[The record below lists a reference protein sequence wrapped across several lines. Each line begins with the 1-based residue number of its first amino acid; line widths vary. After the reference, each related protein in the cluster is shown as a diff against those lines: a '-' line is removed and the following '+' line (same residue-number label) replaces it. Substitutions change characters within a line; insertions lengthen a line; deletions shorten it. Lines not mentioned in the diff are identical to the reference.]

1 LPKFHH
7 HFVIKQLE
15 CRRKNKIP
23 IEVERERAKMGMQSN
38 SGHQD
43 RESIEILN
51 FVFLRVAEFDF
62 FRWRRAEPY
71 REVPSVKFFLFC
83 FYLAAIGG
91 GGGLEVGAVRA
102 GRE

>member
-1 LPKFHH
+1 
-7 HFVIKQLE
+7 
-15 CRRKNKIP
+15 
-23 IEVERERAKMGMQSN
+23 MGMQSN

-71 REVPSVKFFLFC
+71 REVPSVKFFFC